1 MRKEQ
6 WEAFKKAAKGESG
19 SEVPLALIVDS
30 PWIPGYL
37 GIGHLDYY
45 ADPDVWLE
53 ANLRIAD
60 EFPEAILFPS
70 WWIEYGMAVEPSA
83 LGARISFRTDEP
95 PGILP
100 GLGRIEDLDS
110 LPPVSMRGDGLTALT
125 LQLYRRQRQRIVDAG
140 FTIPVVAARG
150 PLCTAAFLRGL
161 SEFMIDMIED
171 PGRIHKLLDVT
182 TGLTIDW
189 LGAQAEA
196 VGESIEGI
204 LVLDDIP
211 GMLSRGLYLEFAHP
225 YLRRVFGAFPPGWV
239 KVYHNDANIRP
250 FLEDLPET
258 GFDVLNW
265 GKNIGVDEAWSRTG
279 GKVTLMGNVDPLGL
293 GVRGTPG
300 EVHSASLAVL
310 ERSGSRRQIL
320 SLGGGV
326 SPGTPKANIEAMI
339 RAAREWNEK
348 RGRFPSSS

>member
-1 MRKEQ
+1 MRKGQ
-6 WEAFKKAAKGESG
+6 WEAFKRAAKGESTP
-19 SEVPLALIVDS
+19 EVLLALIVDS

-37 GIGHLDYY
+37 GIGHLEYY
-45 ADPDVWLE
+45 TDPDVWLE

-60 EFPEAILFPS
+60 QFPEVILFPS
-70 WWIEYGMAVEPSA
+70 WWIEYGMAIEPSA
-83 LGARISFRTDEP
+83 LGARISFRPDEP

-100 GLGRIEDLDS
+100 GLRRIEDLDS
-110 LPPVSMRGDGLTALT
+110 LPPVSMRSDGLTALT
-125 LQLYRRQRQRIVDAG
+125 LHLYRRQRQRIADAG

-161 SEFMIDMIED
+161 SEFMIDMVED
-171 PGRIHKLLDVT
+171 PGRIHKLLDVS
-182 TGLTIDW
+182 TGLTIAW
-189 LGAQAEA
+189 LAAQAEA
-196 VGESIEGI
+196 AGVSVEGI

-225 YLRRVFGAFPPGWV
+225 YLRRVFDAFPPEWV

-250 FLEDLPET
+250 FLEELPET

-265 GKNIGVDEAWSRTG
+265 GKNIDVDEAWSRTG

-293 GVRGTPG
+293 GVRGTSA
-300 EVHSASLAVL
+300 EVRSASTAVL
-310 ERSGSRRQIL
+310 ERSAGRRQIL

-326 SPGTPKANIEAMI
+326 SPGMPKANIEAMI
-339 RAAREWNEK
+339 QAVREFNEK
-348 RGRFPSSS
+348 KRS